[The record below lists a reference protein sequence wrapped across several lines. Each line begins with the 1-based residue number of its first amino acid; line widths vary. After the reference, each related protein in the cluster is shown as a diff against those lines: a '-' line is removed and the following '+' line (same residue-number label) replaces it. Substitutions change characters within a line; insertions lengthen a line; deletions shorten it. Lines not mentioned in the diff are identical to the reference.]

1 MVGEAKNNSYIYTA
15 IEVMKH
21 KILFLHGLESSN
33 KGDKVDFLKERD
45 EVLAPKIDYLNENL
59 EEQLMY
65 MVESFRPDFII
76 GSSMGGYVG
85 SLLAN
90 YYSIP
95 NLSFNPAIHSRGI
108 EPKLDKLI
116 AEQPNYFIDFN
127 IVLGN
132 QDNVIDP
139 NVTESMLLDAEVVCE
154 IERVDMGHRIGFDVF
169 VNMYNKYINNEL

>member
-1 MVGEAKNNSYIYTA
+1 
-15 IEVMKH
+15 MKQ

-33 KGDKVDFLKERD
+33 KGKKVDFLRERA
-45 EVLAPKIDYLNENL
+45 EVLAPKIDYQDEAL
-59 EEQLMY
+59 EEKLMY
-65 MVESFRPDFII
+65 IVENFRPDFII

-90 YYSIP
+90 KYGIP
-95 NLSFNPAIHSRGI
+95 NLLFNPAIHSRSI
-108 EPKLDKLI
+108 EPNLNKLLKVG
-116 AEQPNYFIDFN
+116 PNHFVDFN

-154 IERVDMGHRIGFDVF
+154 IERVDMKHRIDFNVF
-169 VNMYNKYINNEL
+169 VNMYNKYINYEL